1 MPAPRPLPRS
11 LIPIPGE
18 SLPGFLLRLSCRLNQ
33 PPAKIAKLTGLAP
46 GGASGAR
53 IPVILLAGV
62 PETDSSTFTRMTR
75 LTGAQTAQFG
85 MGTWHERY
93 PPVIASPESKAR
105 GARRLDGRLILAPA
119 TRYCPE
125 CLAGDGPAIQES
137 FGGPWLKAWH
147 LPVVFACPAHRRLL
161 EHLCPECGQVI
172 RGRRPGRNAALLP
185 AMLASGLHLAQCRT
199 EIAQGTGRRPPC
211 CGTRLDQD
219 SQRRPAGPGLIVLQD
234 KILGLLDPDGPAAT
248 LSAGMPAPPASYFSD
263 LRALALLACS
273 TWPATR
279 HLSPDEDAASAID
292 QHIDSLR
299 EQAAARH
306 AGSPGG
312 ASRTRADFT
321 FPPADAAASGG
332 LASIADR
339 ILAGSRDDVREQL
352 LLLLPFGTRNAGQ
365 SRWGLSMTRMA
376 IPCSEGL
383 QAAYAPV
390 LRTFTK
396 TGGSRGRRD
405 AVLRPGRWGLKNI
418 PAFLPQDW
426 YARHFM
432 PIAGVSDRFIRR
444 TAALRLVQ
452 MVAGGSLH
460 DAAQCLGIASAGT
473 AWPGY
478 GIYTGAS
485 HVHSGARK
493 QYGPLSFENALEALT
508 RELDN
513 PATPL
518 VDYQARRQSL
528 GTWCIDEETWTSITA
543 RLPPAPGPQ
552 QPDLGDRKRQ
562 LASIYVW
569 VQVTSGEHLFAPRPI
584 EAIMPPS
591 LRKPWT
597 QWTSAWKLLDPGHPG
612 PHYTSLK
619 AELGTIATSLART
632 IDNRC

>member
-11 LIPIPGE
+11 LVPIPGE

-33 PPAKIAKLTGLAP
+33 PPARIAELTGLAP
-46 GGASGAR
+46 DRTSGAR
-53 IPVILLAGV
+53 IPVILLAGI
-62 PETDSSTFTRMTR
+62 PETDSCTFTRMTR
-75 LTGAQTAQFG
+75 LTGAQAAQLG

-119 TRYCPE
+119 ARYCPE
-125 CLAGDGPAIQES
+125 CLAGDGSAIQES

-147 LPVVFACPAHRRLL
+147 LPVVFACPAHKRLL
-161 EHLCPECGQVI
+161 EHLCPGCGQVI

-185 AMLASGLHLAQCRT
+185 AMLAADLHPAQCRT
-199 EIAQGTGRRPPC
+199 EIAQGMGRRPAC

-219 SQRRPAGPGLIVLQD
+219 SQRRPAGPGLIALQD

-273 TWPATR
+273 TWPAAR

-292 QHIDSLR
+292 QHIDSLQ

-306 AGSPGG
+306 AGSPGD

-332 LASIADR
+332 LTHIADR
-339 ILAGSRDDVREQL
+339 ILTGSRDDVREQL
-352 LLLLPFGTRNAGQ
+352 VLLLPFGTRNAGQ

-376 IPCSEGL
+376 ISCSEGL

-405 AVLRPGRWGLKNI
+405 AVLRPGRWGLENI

-452 MVAGGSLH
+452 MVAGGSLS
-460 DAAQCLGIASAGT
+460 DAAQLLGIASAGN
-473 AWPGY
+473 ALPGY
-478 GIYTGAS
+478 GIYTGAG

-493 QYGPLSFENALEALT
+493 QHGPLSFENALEALT

-518 VDYQARRQSL
+518 VDYQARRQAL
-528 GTWCIDEETWTSITA
+528 GTWCIDEDTWT
-543 RLPPAPGPQ
+543 RHHRPPAP
-552 QPDLGDRKRQ
+552 R
-562 LASIYVW
+562 
-569 VQVTSGEHLFAPRPI
+569 PRPPAARPRGPKTPARLHLRLGPGHI
-584 EAIMPPS
+584 RRAPLRPATYRGHHASQPPEA
-591 LRKPWT
+591 
-597 QWTSAWKLLDPGHPG
+597 LDPVDKCLETAG
-612 PHYTSLK
+612 PRPPRTSLHQP
-619 AELGTIATSLART
+619 ESRTRHHCDLACQDYR
-632 IDNRC
+632 